1 MTNFAFTLGQSVRII
16 GRNRFVGMTGK
27 LTSIGQEGGEIFDL
41 GPGRR
46 GVGVLLHGDTI
57 DRPRYFSSL
66 EIEAV

>member
-1 MTNFAFTLGQSVRII
+1 MTDFAFTIGQPVRII

-27 LTSIGQEGGEIFDL
+27 LTSIGKEGGEIFDL

-46 GVGVLLHGDTI
+46 GVGVLLDGDDI
-57 DRPRYFSSL
+57 DRPRYFSSR